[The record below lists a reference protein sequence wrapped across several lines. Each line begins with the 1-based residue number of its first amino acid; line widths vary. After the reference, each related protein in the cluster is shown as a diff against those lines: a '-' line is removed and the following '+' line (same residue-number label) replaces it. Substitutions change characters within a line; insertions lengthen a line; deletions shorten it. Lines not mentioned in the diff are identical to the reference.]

1 MIIMKR
7 YQKLLLAFITLIPFV
22 VYAENVESV
31 NGCKTKLVQMLIPDW
46 PNANYQGYSIVSFN
60 INEDGGI
67 SESKIKES
75 KCAIDRDENGIIVF
89 KTCPFFKKV
98 SFAASKYLKYKN
110 PINKEGLSC
119 SIKNHEY
126 RYKFSLYN
134 IEIEDNNFLLR
145 KEYEAMRYDSK

>member
-98 SFAASKYLKYKN
+98 SFAASKYLKYKK
-110 PINKEGLSC
+110 PINKEGLPC
-119 SIKNHEY
+119 SIENHK
-126 RYKFSLYN
+126 YKYNFSLYN
-134 IEIEDNNFLLR
+134 IEIKNNDFLLR
-145 KEYEAMRYDSK
+145 EEYEAMMYDSK

>member
-1 MIIMKR
+1 MTIMNNYK
-7 YQKLLLAFITLIPFV
+7 KLLLTFIISITFAV
-22 VYAENVESV
+22 SAENIEGE

-46 PNANYQGYSIVSFN
+46 PNANYQGYSVVSFN
-60 INEDGGI
+60 INKDGGI

-98 SFAASKYLKYKN
+98 SFAASKYLKYKK

-126 RYKFSLYN
+126 RYNFSLYN

>member
-1 MIIMKR
+1 MTIMKR
-7 YQKLLLAFITLIPFV
+7 YQKLLLTFITLIPFV
-22 VYAENVESV
+22 VYAENIESV

-98 SFAASKYLKYKN
+98 SFAASKYLKYKK
-110 PINKEGLSC
+110 PINKERLSC
-119 SIKNHEY
+119 YIKIMNIDII
-126 RYKFSLYN
+126 FLY
-134 IEIEDNNFLLR
+134 IILR
-145 KEYEAMRYDSK
+145 LKIIIFF

>member
-1 MIIMKR
+1 MSIMKR

-22 VYAENVESV
+22 VYAEKVESV

-98 SFAASKYLKYKN
+98 SFAASKYLKYKK

-126 RYKFSLYN
+126 RYNFSLYN
-134 IEIEDNNFLLR
+134 IEIGDNNFLLR
-145 KEYEAMRYDSK
+145 KEYEAMKYDSK

>member
-1 MIIMKR
+1 MSIMKR

-22 VYAENVESV
+22 VYAEKVESV

-75 KCAIDRDENGIIVF
+75 KCAIDRDEDGIIVF

-98 SFAASKYLKYKN
+98 SFAASKYLKYKK

-126 RYKFSLYN
+126 RYNFSLYN

-145 KEYEAMRYDSK
+145 REYEAMRYDSK

>member
-1 MIIMKR
+1 MTIMKR

-98 SFAASKYLKYKN
+98 SFAASKYLKYKK
-110 PINKEGLSC
+110 PINKEGLPC
-119 SIKNHEY
+119 SIENHK
-126 RYKFSLYN
+126 YKYNFSLYN
-134 IEIEDNNFLLR
+134 IEIKNNDFLLR
-145 KEYEAMRYDSK
+145 EEYEAMMYDSK